1 MINPSEGGNCCGRRK
16 QVHGTMSH
24 IFIAGSL
31 RPDVGRT
38 ACIKTVSS
46 HASNGADRQ
55 DFQKSHAL
63 FWKWFRDM

>member
-24 IFIAGSL
+24 ILIAGSL

-38 ACIKTVSS
+38 ACIKTVFS
-46 HASNGADRQ
+46 HASNGADR
-55 DFQKSHAL
+55 
-63 FWKWFRDM
+63 